1 MRYEIAETGH
11 SVTPQ
16 PDLTGQWHLFS
27 YTQRHY
33 PILPCEFQAPGHPRC
48 LKQSD
53 RVKSFP
59 CAAMGRLAGE
69 LVGDSR
75 LYH

>member
-1 MRYEIAETGH
+1 MRYEIAEPFR

-33 PILPCEFQAPGHPRC
+33 PILPCEFQAPGRLRC

-53 RVKSFP
+53 RVKYFP
-59 CAAMGRLAGE
+59 CAALRQLAGE